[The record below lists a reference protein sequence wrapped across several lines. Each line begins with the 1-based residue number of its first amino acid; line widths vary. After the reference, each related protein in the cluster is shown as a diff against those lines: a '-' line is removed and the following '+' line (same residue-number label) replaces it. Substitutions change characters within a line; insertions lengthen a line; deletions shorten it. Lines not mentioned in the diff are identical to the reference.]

1 MLERRILPSRTPAHR
16 QGGILSVGNR
26 SVLCPSLHS
35 QVFHAIN
42 YSVFGIKLPGAGL
55 PLKKGVP
62 IRDRCVMNAWEVKCL
77 GGGRAASQE
86 NALSPAV
93 GSDTESFPRAR
104 EGFFRLVSSTLR
116 CLGITPPPPSQKV
129 TDSQLSTLFGSHVK
143 LFSCYFIWQKP
154 SQSLNSGRS

>member
-1 MLERRILPSRTPAHR
+1 MLERRILPSRTPAHWR
-16 QGGILSVGNR
+16 GGILSVGNR

-35 QVFHAIN
+35 QVFRAIN

-77 GGGRAASQE
+77 GGARAASQE

-93 GSDTESFPRAR
+93 GSDTESFPRAQ

-116 CLGITPPPPSQKV
+116 CLGFTHPP
-129 TDSQLSTLFGSHVK
+129 HRK
-143 LFSCYFIWQKP
+143 LRTVSSARFLVP
-154 SQSLNSGRS
+154 T